1 MRLVIQRVTEAS
13 VKVDGEIVGAIQNGL
28 MILVGIEDA
37 DNQEDVEWLAG
48 KASNLRIF
56 DDADGVMN
64 LSVKEVQGDI
74 LLISQFTLHASTK
87 KGNRPS
93 YINAS
98 KPPIAI
104 PLYEA
109 MIQQLEK
116 EMGKPIQTGRFGA
129 DMKVSLLNNGP
140 VTIVMDSKTKIFN
153 T

>member
-1 MRLVIQRVTEAS
+1 MRLVLQRVTEAS
-13 VKVDGEIVGAIQNGL
+13 VKVDGLIVGAINNGL

-37 DNQEDVEWLAG
+37 DTQEDIEWLAG

-64 LSVKEVQGDI
+64 LSVKEMHGDI

-93 YINAS
+93 YIHAS
-98 KPPIAI
+98 KPPVAI

-116 EMGKPIQTGRFGA
+116 EMGKPIQTGQFGA
-129 DMKVSLLNNGP
+129 DMKVSLINNGP
-140 VTIVMDSKTKIFN
+140 VTIILDSKNKDF
-153 T
+153 

>member
-37 DNQEDVEWLAG
+37 DTQEDIEWLAG
-48 KASNLRIF
+48 KACNLRIF
-56 DDADGVMN
+56 DDAQGVMN
-64 LSVKEVQGDI
+64 LNVKEVDGDI

-109 MIQQLEK
+109 LIQQLYK
-116 EMGKPIQTGRFGA
+116 EMGKPIQTGQFGA

-140 VTIVMDSKTKIFN
+140 VTILMDSKNKDF
-153 T
+153 